1 MLKSSYGID
10 RIYPI
15 LLVLLTFQSHLKT
28 MSLSSDVLEQLS
40 NCLLYK
46 QLQNYRYI
54 FNLSN
59 VHPLFYDNLTNKSV
73 FLYCIYYFAI
83 ILFSD

>member
-46 QLQNYRYI
+46 QL
-54 FNLSN
+54 
-59 VHPLFYDNLTNKSV
+59 
-73 FLYCIYYFAI
+73 
-83 ILFSD
+83 

>member
-59 VHPLFYDNLTNKSV
+59 VHPLF
-73 FLYCIYYFAI
+73 
-83 ILFSD
+83 